1 MKVFINNLARVVPD
15 GAPLSGVVGKKAL
28 PGIAA
33 VWVNGR
39 EVMKEEYET
48 WTVND
53 GDRIKIHR
61 ITGEYDLVYRK
72 YGEEHFGMRHR
83 EG

>member
-1 MKVFINNLARVVPD
+1 
-15 GAPLSGVVGKKAL
+15 
-28 PGIAA
+28 
-33 VWVNGR
+33 
-39 EVMKEEYET
+39 MKEEYET

-72 YGEEHFGMRHR
+72 YGEEHFGMRRR